1 MLALPSIGLSASTA
15 LQRSIPSSGE
25 KIPCVGMGTWITFD
39 VGTKQSAILSRVEI
53 LKRFFAHGGG
63 MIDSS
68 PMYGSAQ
75 TVLGRCFKNIGHPK
89 SMFSATKVWT
99 PGEWLGIQQMQ
110 AAEELWG
117 ESQFDLMQI
126 HNLLDWKTHLHTLR
140 DWKESERIR
149 YLGVTTSHG
158 RRHQELIKIMQSE
171 PLDFVQLTYNI
182 THTEAEK
189 VLLPLAADKG
199 IAVIINRP
207 FDGGR
212 LFNKVEDKPL
222 PEWAKEIGIRN
233 WAEYFL
239 KFILS
244 HPAITVAIPATSKA
258 EHMDENMGAL
268 KGLLPD
274 TDVRNK
280 MQSHYLMI

>member
-171 PLDFVQLTYNI
+171 PLDFVN
-182 THTEAEK
+182 
-189 VLLPLAADKG
+189 
-199 IAVIINRP
+199 
-207 FDGGR
+207 
-212 LFNKVEDKPL
+212 
-222 PEWAKEIGIRN
+222 
-233 WAEYFL
+233 
-239 KFILS
+239 
-244 HPAITVAIPATSKA
+244 
-258 EHMDENMGAL
+258 
-268 KGLLPD
+268 
-274 TDVRNK
+274 
-280 MQSHYLMI
+280 